1 MAKDDR
7 HMIQLIYDVE
17 ENLIDCEYITDAES
31 VSQFPQTFEEEF
43 KRLSSISIN
52 STVRYLSGLSDLPE
66 ELSELSNYLKL
77 KKQCRKLHRRIRR
90 SSNGYTLI
98 FKIYSHYN
106 FSWYFLGTNKT
117 NLKRRD
123 EIKA

>member
-31 VSQFPQTFEEEF
+31 VSQFRQTFEEEF

-77 KKQCRKLHRRIRR
+77 KKQAEQKVDYCCRRHDHCPEVIRSGMTR
-90 SSNGYTLI
+90 DSVTNWRPITV
-98 FKIYSHYN
+98 SHCDC
-106 FSWYFLGTNKT
+106 
-117 NLKRRD
+117 D
-123 EIKA
+123 ERFGH